1 MAWKNKDHTTIQ
13 SDNCILA
20 ENVTESYDSCLTKG
34 FRIPVRIQTYKSLKC
49 WFDALTTELQ
59 EIIVS

>member
-1 MAWKNKDHTTIQ
+1 MACKNKDHTTIQ

-20 ENVTESYDSCLTKG
+20 KNVIESYDSCLAKG

-49 WFDALTTELQ
+49 RFDALTTELQ
-59 EIIVS
+59 EIMVS